1 MGAARLREDVAEIFG
16 SPWSLPE
23 VFQWS
28 NFARAWDK
36 GVGQYL
42 LNSVIVVTGGVLLTM
57 LLGSMAAYVLARY
70 RFPGNRFIF
79 YLFAAGMMFPVFLA
93 IVPLFFV
100 VQNLGMLSTYQ
111 GLILVYVAYSLPFTV
126 FFMHAFFRTL
136 PTAIAEAAFIDGCSH
151 AGVFFQVM
159 LPMAKPGLLS
169 IGIFNVIGQFNQFVL
184 PSFLSP
190 ERPVLTQGIATL
202 LASQRYEGDWG
213 ALFAAL
219 TIAMVPIVV
228 VYLLF
233 YRQVQAGLTSATLK
247 ARCRWSANPSSTTR
261 SARSRAAGGGR
272 SRSPPAPRRCCPGWG
287 SGSRSS
293 AAGRPGSWPRA
304 YASLRESTGQGET
317 DAFAA
322 SEPPRGRRYDRVVA
336 ITRSV
341 PRPRSSRC
349 SGRCG
354 AAADAGHHRRPRLGR
369 GRRRRPGAGARLRR
383 RTVGRADPFR
393 HHHPRPAPGQPR

>member
-1 MGAARLREDVAEIFG
+1 MAVTTRTGDAGTPTPTPPRQAGDGRPAGSAGGTGVNVFSHVVLIGWSVMVLVPFVWALLASVKTSAEIFG
-16 SPWSLPE
+16 SPWALPE
-23 VFQWS
+23 VYQWS

-36 GVGQYL
+36 GVGEYL

-126 FFMHAFFRTL
+126 FFMHAFFKTL
-136 PTAIAEAAFIDGCSH
+136 PTSVAEAAFMDGCSH
-151 AGVFFQVM
+151 TGVFFRVM

-169 IGIFNVIGQFNQFVL
+169 IGIFNVLGQFNQFVL

-213 ALFAAL
+213 ALFAAM
-219 TIAMVPIVV
+219 TIAMVPVVV

-233 YRQVQAGLTSATLK
+233 YRQVQAGLTSGTLK
-247 ARCRWSANPSSTTR
+247 
-261 SARSRAAGGGR
+261 
-272 SRSPPAPRRCCPGWG
+272 
-287 SGSRSS
+287 
-293 AAGRPGSWPRA
+293 
-304 YASLRESTGQGET
+304 
-317 DAFAA
+317 
-322 SEPPRGRRYDRVVA
+322 
-336 ITRSV
+336 
-341 PRPRSSRC
+341 
-349 SGRCG
+349 
-354 AAADAGHHRRPRLGR
+354 
-369 GRRRRPGAGARLRR
+369 
-383 RTVGRADPFR
+383 
-393 HHHPRPAPGQPR
+393 

>member
-1 MGAARLREDVAEIFG
+1 MAVTTRTGRKDTPAPTPARRAGGGRPGGGDTAVNVFSHVVLLGWSVMVLVPFAWALLSSVKTSGEIFG

-23 VFQWS
+23 SPQWS
-28 NFARAWDK
+28 NFAQAWDK

-42 LNSVIVVTGGVLLTM
+42 LNSVIVVTGGVVLTM

-70 RFPGNRFIF
+70 RFPGNRPLY

-100 VQNLGMLSTYQ
+100 VRNLGMLSTYQ

-136 PTAIAEAAFIDGCSH
+136 PTAVAEAAFIDGCSH
-151 AGVFFQVM
+151 AGVFFRVM
-159 LPMAKPGLLS
+159 LPMARPGLLS

-190 ERPVLTQGIATL
+190 ERPVLAQGIATL

-219 TIAMVPIVV
+219 TIAMVPVVV

-233 YRQVQAGLTSATLK
+233 YRQVQTGLTSATLK
-247 ARCRWSANPSSTTR
+247 
-261 SARSRAAGGGR
+261 
-272 SRSPPAPRRCCPGWG
+272 
-287 SGSRSS
+287 
-293 AAGRPGSWPRA
+293 
-304 YASLRESTGQGET
+304 
-317 DAFAA
+317 
-322 SEPPRGRRYDRVVA
+322 
-336 ITRSV
+336 
-341 PRPRSSRC
+341 
-349 SGRCG
+349 
-354 AAADAGHHRRPRLGR
+354 
-369 GRRRRPGAGARLRR
+369 
-383 RTVGRADPFR
+383 
-393 HHHPRPAPGQPR
+393 

>member
-28 NFARAWDK
+28 NFASAWDK

-151 AGVFFQVM
+151 AG
-159 LPMAKPGLLS
+159 
-169 IGIFNVIGQFNQFVL
+169 
-184 PSFLSP
+184 
-190 ERPVLTQGIATL
+190 
-202 LASQRYEGDWG
+202 
-213 ALFAAL
+213 
-219 TIAMVPIVV
+219 
-228 VYLLF
+228 
-233 YRQVQAGLTSATLK
+233 
-247 ARCRWSANPSSTTR
+247 CSS
-261 SARSRAAGGGR
+261 G
-272 SRSPPAPRRCCPGWG
+272 
-287 SGSRSS
+287 
-293 AAGRPGSWPRA
+293 
-304 YASLRESTGQGET
+304 
-317 DAFAA
+317 
-322 SEPPRGRRYDRVVA
+322 
-336 ITRSV
+336 
-341 PRPRSSRC
+341 
-349 SGRCG
+349 
-354 AAADAGHHRRPRLGR
+354 
-369 GRRRRPGAGARLRR
+369 
-383 RTVGRADPFR
+383 
-393 HHHPRPAPGQPR
+393 

>member
-1 MGAARLREDVAEIFG
+1 MAVTTRTGRKDTPAPTPTRRAGGGGRMGGDAAVNVFSHVVLIGWSVMVLVPFAWALLASVKTSGEIFG
-16 SPWSLPE
+16 SPWSLPD

-42 LNSVIVVTGGVLLTM
+42 LNSVIVVTGGVVLTM

-70 RFPGNRFIF
+70 RFPGNRLLY

-136 PTAIAEAAFIDGCSH
+136 PTAVAEAAFIDGCSH
-151 AGVFFQVM
+151 AGVFFRVM
-159 LPMAKPGLLS
+159 LPMARPGLLS

-190 ERPVLTQGIATL
+190 ERPVLAQGIATL

-219 TIAMVPIVV
+219 TIAMVPVVV

-233 YRQVQAGLTSATLK
+233 YRQVQTGLTSATLK
-247 ARCRWSANPSSTTR
+247 
-261 SARSRAAGGGR
+261 
-272 SRSPPAPRRCCPGWG
+272 
-287 SGSRSS
+287 
-293 AAGRPGSWPRA
+293 
-304 YASLRESTGQGET
+304 
-317 DAFAA
+317 
-322 SEPPRGRRYDRVVA
+322 
-336 ITRSV
+336 
-341 PRPRSSRC
+341 
-349 SGRCG
+349 
-354 AAADAGHHRRPRLGR
+354 
-369 GRRRRPGAGARLRR
+369 
-383 RTVGRADPFR
+383 
-393 HHHPRPAPGQPR
+393 